1 MNQEKWRKQ
10 VALVIL
16 AFFVF
21 GFILGGVTFSSGD
34 DSKQQTACTNRKDVE
49 ALKAID
55 DQGFAYAAEVAG
67 NASLMLQAAALEEAD
82 VLASSTQQ
90 VEALNG
96 KITAL
101 AADREAVLK
110 RLCL

>member
-16 AFFVF
+16 AFFVL

-34 DSKQQTACTNRKDVE
+34 EKKQQTACTNRKDVE

-55 DQGFAYAAEVAG
+55 DEGFAYAAEFADTT
-67 NASLMLQAAALEEAD
+67 SLMFQAAALQEVD
-82 VLASSTQQ
+82 VLTAGTQKINGLT
-90 VEALNG
+90 EKIDAL
-96 KITAL
+96 TVR
-101 AADREAVLK
+101 REAVLK